1 MAKRYPLNR
10 IKRHRVYHLRE
21 VSDALGCH
29 RRTVQRWIKKDGLPA
44 ETSRKPWLIEG
55 RALLEFLKGQLTRQK
70 VQLALHHCYCLGCR
84 SPREPDGKMPDYV
97 HQTPETGRLVGLCP
111 ACGGVM
117 NKVVRRADL
126 EAIRSKIEVTVQKAS
141 PRLVSPGDPR
151 SNVTFSEASPTH
163 GKTQLG

>member
-10 IKRHRVYHLRE
+10 IKRHRVYDLRE

-29 RRTVQRWIKKDGLPA
+29 RRTVQRWIKADGLPA

-55 RALLEFLKGQLTRQK
+55 RALLEFLAGRQAK
-70 VQLALHHCYCLGCR
+70 QRVKLALHHCYCLGCK
-84 SPREPDGKMPDYV
+84 SPREPDGKMADYF

-111 ACGGVM
+111 ACGAVM
-117 NKVVRRADL
+117 NKVVRRTDL
-126 EAIRSKIEVTVQKAS
+126 EAIRAKIDVTVQKAS
-141 PRLVSPGDPR
+141 PRLVSPEEPR
-151 SNVTFSEASPTH
+151 SNVAFNEGNRTH